1 MKQRIAL
8 KMTRTTTSSGEAIET
23 NAPRAD
29 HGLNHLAIVRAF
41 YLDLAEWAMDDPARW
56 GVWAA

>member
-1 MKQRIAL
+1 
-8 KMTRTTTSSGEAIET
+8 MTRTTTSSGEAIET